1 MALIVNVSCQKD
13 NTEEPKEEVVPVDT
27 GYISN

>member
-1 MALIVNVSCQKD
+1 VNVSCQKD